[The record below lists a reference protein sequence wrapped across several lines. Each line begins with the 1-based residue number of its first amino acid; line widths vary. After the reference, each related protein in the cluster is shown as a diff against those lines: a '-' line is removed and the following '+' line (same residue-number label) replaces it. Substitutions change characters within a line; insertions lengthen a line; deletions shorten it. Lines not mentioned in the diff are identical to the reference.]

1 MVSQEMSTPSVSDT
15 SSKTPVLSRPVLRT
29 FTMKG
34 IGKQGIK
41 YSQDRLPLSGKQHSC
56 VFWPNALLNAESDV
70 LPCTS
75 MVLAA
80 EAFWKPD
87 HTLSDV
93 TSWGWWSWRR
103 GLDSSAPRPSQQ
115 SSDLHLHSLRAV
127 SEKPSCPLNLSAA
140 SQILSSQLLWEK
152 KAGEGCP
159 EALTWNSVA
168 LRCYLFG
175 FYFVL
180 FEVGPFPDWPPA
192 YNPPPFQ
199 ASQML
204 GLQAW
209 TIAPSPTFS
218 LYTNLVLLWKRIFI

>member
-1 MVSQEMSTPSVSDT
+1 MVSWEMSTSSVSDI
-15 SSKTPVLSRPVLRT
+15 SAKTAVLSRPVLST

-34 IGKQGIK
+34 IGKQGSK
-41 YSQDRLPLSGKQHSC
+41 YPQDRFPLSGKQNRSC
-56 VFWPNALLNAESDV
+56 VFWTKALPDADSDV
-70 LPCTS
+70 LPRTS

-80 EAFWKPD
+80 EAFWEPD

-93 TSWGWWSWRR
+93 TFWGWWTWGR
-103 GLDSSAPRPSQQ
+103 GLDSSAPRPCQQ
-115 SSDLHLHSLRAV
+115 SSDLHLHSLQAV

-140 SQILSSQLLWEK
+140 SQILRSQLWEK

-159 EALTWNSVA
+159 ETLTWNSVA
-168 LRCYLFG
+168 LRYYLFG

-192 YNPPPFQ
+192 HNPPPFL
-199 ASQML
+199 ASQVL

-218 LYTNLVLLWKRIFI
+218 LNTDLVLW